1 MKKSVKKSVKKLVKK
16 TAKNPEIKEA
26 PVITIDGPSGAGK
39 GTVSQL
45 LAQQLGW
52 YFLDSGA
59 LYRVLAL
66 AALKQGIDM
75 QDVPALTQLA
85 MNLDVAFNA
94 QIILDDV
101 DVTQEIRSET
111 CSIAASKV
119 AAIPEVRQALLQ
131 RQRDFRQFPG
141 LVADGRDMGGWVFPE
156 ARCKFFLT
164 ASAEER
170 AKRRWQQLQEQ
181 GINVSL
187 HDILQD
193 LRERDARDARRK
205 VSPLKPA
212 KDAIIIDT
220 TDVSIDEVLQQ
231 ILTVVEKGLSVS

>member
-1 MKKSVKKSVKKLVKK
+1 MKTSVKK
-16 TAKNPEIKEA
+16 TTKNSEVREA
-26 PVITIDGPSGAGK
+26 PVITIDGPGGAGK
-39 GTVSQL
+39 GTISQL
-45 LAQQLGW
+45 VAQKLGW
-52 YFLDSGA
+52 YVLDSGS

-66 AALKQGIDM
+66 AALKQDIDM
-75 QDVPALTQLA
+75 QDVKALKQLA
-85 MNLDVAFNA
+85 SNLDVTFNKK
-94 QIILDDV
+94 IILADV

-141 LVADGRDMGGWVFPE
+141 LVADGRDMSGWVFPD
-156 ARCKFFLT
+156 AKYKFFLT

-193 LRERDARDARRK
+193 LRERDARDAQRK

-220 TDVSIDEVLQQ
+220 TDISVEEVLQQ
-231 ILTVVEKGLSVS
+231 ILTVVNQGLCIA